1 MPVGPELPPDIG
13 KRVDAVAVQPG
24 YFRPPDAV
32 LQKILLDQG
41 ILRVHV
47 RQNPQEPAFREI
59 SFHAHRDVGIDQRF
73 EQIVSDGLTACLAVE
88 TALERGKRIDV
99 MLSRAVK
106 PIGQR
111 RIRKPG
117 MFRADMIRND
127 VENNLHS
134 LLVRS
139 RDQILIILQ
148 CPEMWVHGIKVHGAV
163 PVIVLRS
170 PVLHNGC

>member
-1 MPVGPELPPDIG
+1 
-13 KRVDAVAVQPG
+13 
-24 YFRPPDAV
+24 
-32 LQKILLDQG
+32 
-41 ILRVHV
+41 
-47 RQNPQEPAFREI
+47 
-59 SFHAHRDVGIDQRF
+59 
-73 EQIVSDGLTACLAVE
+73 
-88 TALERGKRIDV
+88 

-148 CPEMWVHGIKVHGAV
+148 CPEMWVHGIDVHGAV
-163 PVIVLRS
+163 PVIVLPS